1 MITCALDVLGVLDS
15 FLYILDIS
23 HALDFLHALDV
34 FHVLDVFHALHAL
47 YAFLHALNA
56 FI

>member
-15 FLYILDIS
+15 FLYVLDIS

-34 FHVLDVFHALHAL
+34 FHVLDVL
-47 YAFLHALNA
+47 YVLDAYMLYMLSYML
-56 FI
+56 

>member
-15 FLYILDIS
+15 FLYVLDIS

-34 FHVLDVFHALHAL
+34 FHVFHALHAL
-47 YAFLHALNA
+47 YDFLPALNA
-56 FI
+56 SI